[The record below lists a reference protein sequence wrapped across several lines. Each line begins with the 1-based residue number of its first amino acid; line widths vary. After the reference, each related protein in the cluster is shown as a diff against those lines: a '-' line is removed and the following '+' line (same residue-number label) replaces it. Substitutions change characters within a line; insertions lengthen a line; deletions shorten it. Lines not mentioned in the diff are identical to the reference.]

1 MYIHV
6 RTWVGNYVWLHIIFT
21 SVWVFSGPNCSLG
34 HCWWPTV
41 QYRAPQVT
49 CSALP
54 CTQADNQLPVSL
66 YPIVLHPIP
75 PPPSVGSYGRWIILC
90 MRGRGGEGYCVVSEL
105 TRTYIRMC
113 VCTYMCLYCTAVA
126 YLIYKYMPVL
136 ALYSSATVCWSSGY
150 NEKDRTLKSLFGQ
163 VSARLDFRCTYVH
176 VHTYVRTYV
185 YHTVSRYSTYLFVSS
200 SHAIFTVMSVILW
213 RLVVAFN

>member
-1 MYIHV
+1 M
-6 RTWVGNYVWLHIIFT
+6 
-21 SVWVFSGPNCSLG
+21 FSGPNCSLG

-90 MRGRGGEGYCVVSEL
+90 MWRGGGGEGYCVVSEL

-113 VCTYMCLYCTAVA
+113 VRTCVCTALQWHTYYMSMCLCLNCTALPPFAEARV
-126 YLIYKYMPVL
+126 IMR
-136 ALYSSATVCWSSGY
+136 
-150 NEKDRTLKSLFGQ
+150 RTELSNLF
-163 VSARLDFRCTYVH
+163 
-176 VHTYVRTYV
+176 
-185 YHTVSRYSTYLFVSS
+185 
-200 SHAIFTVMSVILW
+200 
-213 RLVVAFN
+213 LVK